1 MTISHRIK
9 VTFLSSFI
17 LGGLAHLFTLT
28 NVLQNYDNI
37 AIVPGGYGTGLTSG
51 RWLLTVLGNFI
62 KKIWGNYNL
71 PFFNGLLTIFL
82 LCISACLI
90 VEILDLES
98 ISMCIV
104 WGGIFL
110 CFPTVTSTLFFMYTA
125 PYYAL
130 AVLFVIASVWFT
142 VNYKYG
148 FLLAAV
154 LGAFSL
160 GIYQAYFPMMITL
173 FVTVLLQ
180 KILSNDSQLKDIFRI
195 GLLYLLTLFLSLLL
209 YFLFLNIC
217 LKFYNMSLS
226 DYQGVNEM
234 GTINFMELPQIIK
247 RMYIAFIKIPL
258 ADYKGLSATP
268 IIRLSLSVLGAISI
282 FIISYIVL
290 VRVKD
295 WRIKISAIL
304 LCLIFPIAV
313 NSIIFMCPHSNIYTL
328 MIYAAVFIYM
338 IPLMLLDLMEKL
350 SFICVSTKYTSWLR
364 GIRKIIL
371 ITYSVVIFNYI
382 WLSNGNYVS
391 MYYTTQ
397 QTNNYLNSLITQAR
411 VADGYH
417 SSLKWAFIG
426 DSIVDPLFDNPW
438 THFDTFSYGGNAT
451 TLINA
456 YSRNSFIKNYVGY
469 QIPIV
474 DDEIINK
481 LKTDKHI
488 MEMPCYPDSG
498 SIEVYK
504 GVLVIKFA
512 NEE

>member
-217 LKFYNMSLS
+217 LKLYMS
-226 DYQGVNEM
+226 
-234 GTINFMELPQIIK
+234 F
-247 RMYIAFIKIPL
+247 
-258 ADYKGLSATP
+258 
-268 IIRLSLSVLGAISI
+268 
-282 FIISYIVL
+282 
-290 VRVKD
+290 
-295 WRIKISAIL
+295 
-304 LCLIFPIAV
+304 
-313 NSIIFMCPHSNIYTL
+313 
-328 MIYAAVFIYM
+328 
-338 IPLMLLDLMEKL
+338 
-350 SFICVSTKYTSWLR
+350 
-364 GIRKIIL
+364 
-371 ITYSVVIFNYI
+371 
-382 WLSNGNYVS
+382 
-391 MYYTTQ
+391 
-397 QTNNYLNSLITQAR
+397 
-411 VADGYH
+411 
-417 SSLKWAFIG
+417 
-426 DSIVDPLFDNPW
+426 
-438 THFDTFSYGGNAT
+438 
-451 TLINA
+451 
-456 YSRNSFIKNYVGY
+456 
-469 QIPIV
+469 
-474 DDEIINK
+474 
-481 LKTDKHI
+481 
-488 MEMPCYPDSG
+488 
-498 SIEVYK
+498 
-504 GVLVIKFA
+504 
-512 NEE
+512 